1 MLLLKPE
8 DLKEII
14 DQAEAAYPREACGLL
29 AGFERPDGDIEVTR
43 VAPSKNMAEPAQHD
57 RFEVDPRV
65 RLDVMRAL
73 ENTPE
78 SIIGHYHSHPDHPAE
93 PSAHDLEM
101 AFEPDLVWVIA
112 AVEGA
117 RATEVRAH
125 VVAASGD
132 RFLELEMR
140 SGDQPADHP
149 GNQPGDHHL

>member
-1 MLLLKPE
+1 MIGLPRPLLLR
-8 DLKEII
+8 IRAA
-14 DQAEAAYPREACGLL
+14 AEEAYPGECCGLL
-29 AGFERPDGDIEVTR
+29 VGHGDDQGGLEVTAIEPSPN
-43 VAPSKNMAEPAQHD
+43 VAAGVND